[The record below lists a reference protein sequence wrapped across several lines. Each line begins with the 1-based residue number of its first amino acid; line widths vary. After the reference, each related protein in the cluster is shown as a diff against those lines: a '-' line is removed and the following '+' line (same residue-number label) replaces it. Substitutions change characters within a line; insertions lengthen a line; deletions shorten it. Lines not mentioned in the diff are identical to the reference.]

1 LHPEKLGNK
10 LNLSNITKRIRDV
23 WHTLQLLWEVWMKV
37 GLKKLENHE
46 GIAVKALLNS
56 EATGLF
62 MDTAFTKKKGFK
74 IKELKNLLLVRN
86 IDGTENVGEAI
97 TY

>member
-1 LHPEKLGNK
+1 MHPEKLGNK

-46 GIAVKALLNS
+46 RVAVKALLNS

-86 IDGTENVGEAI
+86 IDGTENVGGAI

>member
-86 IDGTENVGEAI
+86 IDGTENVGGAI

>member
-1 LHPEKLGNK
+1 MHPEKLGNK

-74 IKELKNLLLVRN
+74 IKELKNLLLIRN
-86 IDGTENVGEAI
+86 IDETENVGEAI

>member
-74 IKELKNLLLVRN
+74 IKELKNLLLIRN
-86 IDGTENVGEAI
+86 IDETENVGEAI